1 MFDFGPYTLC
11 PFLYHSFTG
20 PCFLLSSSLHLDYD
34 RYLRPLVADI
44 AVVAKCR
51 LSALYKHG
59 KGKLFAQLVDLL
71 QFYEKFEIK
80 DHDGTQLSDVEA
92 LHFHYD
98 RFMAFQ
104 LLAFKKI
111 PKVFFW

>member
-1 MFDFGPYTLC
+1 MC
-11 PFLYHSFTG
+11 HSFTKL
-20 PCFLLSSSLHLDYD
+20 FFSLSLHLDYY

-51 LSALYKHG
+51 LSNLYRHD

-80 DHDGTQLSDVEA
+80 DHDGTQLTDDEA
-92 LHFHYD
+92 LQFHYD

-111 PKVFFW
+111 PKVLSW

>member
-1 MFDFGPYTLC
+1 MLC

-20 PCFLLSSSLHLDYD
+20 SYFFLSPSLDLDFY

-51 LSALYKHG
+51 LSALYRHE

-80 DHDGTQLSDVEA
+80 DHDGTQLTDDEA
-92 LHFHYD
+92 LQFHYD

-111 PKVFFW
+111 PKVLSW